1 MKTFK
6 YKLKVSDNTSKE
18 VANHR
23 ATTIKNRMRS
33 RGYMVA
39 VLWSE
44 FYNEYL
50 VLVRKVAN
58 AN

>member
-1 MKTFK
+1 MNTFK
-6 YKLKVSDNTSKE
+6 YKVKVSANTSKE

-23 ATTIKNRMRS
+23 ATTIKKRMRS

-39 VLWSE
+39 MLWSE

-50 VLVRKVAN
+50 VLVRKPVQC
-58 AN
+58 